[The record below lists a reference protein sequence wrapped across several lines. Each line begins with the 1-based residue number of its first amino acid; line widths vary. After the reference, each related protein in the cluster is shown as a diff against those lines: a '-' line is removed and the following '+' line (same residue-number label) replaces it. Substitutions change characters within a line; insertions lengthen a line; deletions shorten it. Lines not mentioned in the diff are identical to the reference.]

1 MPKQSQISVKKLT
14 AMAKLP
20 EYAHPGDSGMDVYSV
35 EEFTLRPGE
44 RKIIST
50 GLQLTYL
57 PVGYEIQVRSK
68 SGIALKY
75 GVTVLNSP
83 GTIDSGYRG
92 EIKVILINHSDILYV
107 GKKGQKIAQL
117 VVQAVERFAVIED
130 HGVVESSRGEGGFG
144 STGV

>member
-14 AMAKLP
+14 STAKLP
-20 EYAHPGDSGMDVYSV
+20 EYAHPGDSGMDIYSV
-35 EEFTLRPGE
+35 EDFTLRPGE

-68 SGIALKY
+68 SGISLKY

-92 EIKVILINHSDILYV
+92 EIKVILINHSSISYA
-107 GKKGQKIAQL
+107 GKTGQKIAQL

-144 STGV
+144 STGI